1 MALAGRRNCGFDSC
15 TPRHLKG
22 EAMCES
28 CYYFRDHC
36 LLGQMWP
43 FCTCWPRT
51 TDSTLIE
58 EDNERMVEDRSNK

>member
-1 MALAGRRNCGFDSC
+1 
-15 TPRHLKG
+15 
-22 EAMCES
+22 MCES